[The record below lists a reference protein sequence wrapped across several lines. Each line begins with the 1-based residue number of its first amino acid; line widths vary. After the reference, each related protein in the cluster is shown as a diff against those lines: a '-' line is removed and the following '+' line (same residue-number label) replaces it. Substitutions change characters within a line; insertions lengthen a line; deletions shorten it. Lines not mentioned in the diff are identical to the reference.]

1 VSCVEWSALAPRGAS
16 SAAARDVRWL
26 LVAVHGDGAQ
36 QQQQQQH
43 SR

>member
-1 VSCVEWSALAPRGAS
+1 VFASEWSALAPRGAS

-36 QQQQQQH
+36 QQQQH